1 MTRDPVSR
9 HWDTTVDRCDDQLR
23 YLGGPPKAL
32 RGVDH
37 TSATLHRP
45 SAPEDC
51 LADPC
56 ADLR

>member
-32 RGVDH
+32 SGVDH
-37 TSATLHRP
+37 TSATLHPAERAGGLP
-45 SAPEDC
+45 GGS
-51 LADPC
+51 
-56 ADLR
+56 LR